1 MNRVKGRLARKE
13 HGSLKVRLILI
24 SILFALFAV
33 GLAGR
38 LFYLQVAMHEDLVL
52 RSEKQYQRTV
62 NIRYGRGSIFDR
74 NMNELATNIDVESV
88 YATPHEVLGKKQAAR
103 TIASALNLNQK
114 SVYEKLRLDRHFV
127 WLKRKAAPTEVARLR
142 NSSLSGVNFI
152 SENKRFYPKRELA
165 SGAIGFVGIDNQGLA
180 GIEYQF
186 QSTLKGNTVRT
197 VMEKDARGR
206 PIRFGKG
213 VGDQVWGNRS
223 VVLTLDEVIQFF
235 TEHHLKNQVEKYQAK
250 SGIAVVM
257 NPNTG
262 EIYALANIP
271 QYNPNSYSIYQPQ
284 RWRNYAI
291 SNAYEPGSI
300 FKPIVAAAVID
311 SGAALPDDMFFCEN
325 GKFGIETRNGEAT
338 FGEAD
343 NHKFGWLTLQNIIV
357 QSSNIGSIKIA
368 QQLGQRSFYDY
379 IRKFG
384 FGQKSGVELPGEA
397 PGKVRGLSS
406 WGLRSLASIS
416 FGQEISVTP
425 LQITAAMGAIANG
438 GVLMAP
444 RIAHAVINNGQV
456 GDKFEPKTV
465 RRVISVQTSRQM
477 VDILK
482 SVVKDG
488 TGKKAAVKGY
498 EVAGK
503 TGTAQKYDP
512 KTGGYSKTAFVSS
525 FVGFVPADA
534 AKVAIL
540 VMIDEP
546 KGTHWGGSVAAPVFS
561 SIARETLRYL
571 NVPPSDQ
578 PADILERT

>member
-1 MNRVKGRLARKE
+1 MNQIKGRLTRKE

-62 NIRYGRGSIFDR
+62 DIRYGRGSIFDR

-114 SVYEKLRLDRHFV
+114 SVYEKLRSGRHFV
-127 WLKRKAAPTEVARLR
+127 WLKRKATPTEVTRLR

-152 SENKRFYPKRELA
+152 SEDKRFYPKRELA

-180 GIEYQF
+180 GIEHQF

-206 PIRFGKG
+206 LIRFGEG
-213 VGDQVWGNRS
+213 VGNQVLEDRG

-284 RWRNYAI
+284 RWRNYAV

-438 GVLMAP
+438 GVLMTP